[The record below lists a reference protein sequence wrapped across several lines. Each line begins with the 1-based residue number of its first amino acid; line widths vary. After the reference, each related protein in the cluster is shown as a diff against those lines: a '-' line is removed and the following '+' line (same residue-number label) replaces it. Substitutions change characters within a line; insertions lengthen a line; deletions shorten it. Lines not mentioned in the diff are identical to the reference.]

1 MKRLTLFVGS
11 SEIDRTVRQ
20 MLKGWSARHPQ
31 IQVDY
36 ESVHSNPA
44 AVVRLGITHLPALA
58 IGDELIVQGM
68 PDEWL
73 LPLLDRLLTQRI
85 KGD

>member
-1 MKRLTLFVGS
+1 MKRLTLYTGS
-11 SEIDRTVRQ
+11 SEIDMAVRQ
-20 MLKGWSARHPQ
+20 ILEGWSANHPH
-31 IQVDY
+31 IQLEY
-36 ESVHSNPA
+36 ESIHANPA

-73 LPLLDRLLTQRI
+73 LPLLDRLFT
-85 KGD
+85 GSDPHS